1 MPVFA
6 RTKLLI
12 EDRCITYRPRL
23 TFTYTGPNPQKAY
36 NKLIAV
42 LVDDLK
48 IPRENVQE
56 KVFNWDRTGKVERFN
71 ASIEVV
77 KDFDKFSYMD
87 LDIKLSGSVKPSKE
101 FGKEGSVT
109 IVLEGIV
116 RTEYPQDTMWERS
129 FIYEIFRSFYHKVFY
144 QDKRKRWVSQCRDW
158 MLYIQNEMK
167 AFFNLLPKMSG

>member
-1 MPVFA
+1 
-6 RTKLLI
+6 
-12 EDRCITYRPRL
+12 
-23 TFTYTGPNPQKAY
+23 
-36 NKLIAV
+36 V

-56 KVFNWDRTGKVERFN
+56 KAFNWDRNGKTERFS

-87 LDIKLSGSVKPSKE
+87 LDIKLSGSVKPSEE
-101 FGKEGSVT
+101 FGKEGTVT

-144 QDKRKRWVSQCRDW
+144 QEKRKRWVSQCRDW

-167 AFFNLLPKMSG
+167 AFFNLLPKMGG